1 MKNLLLIAGLAG
13 MFAMASCGGK
23 KDKDA
28 EVKDSVKTPT
38 AKEICKTENNISM
51 TIKGYNYSMTG
62 KFEFEA
68 PKFEVKQ
75 STYNYVNDSL
85 AELKLCNYMQ
95 NELVG
100 DRKDE
105 QIDIVCEFH
114 TKKGQKLA
122 PGTYKYNDYES
133 PMWARV
139 TMVTSKGTVWF
150 NWSMGMPE
158 QGSVKIDFIDNAN
171 ICGNFNLNVE
181 KPDVESIGLVRL
193 NGTFSVLK

>member
-1 MKNLLLIAGLAG
+1 MKKLLFATGIASMMVL
-13 MFAMASCGGK
+13 ASCGGK
-23 KDKDA
+23 KDKEA
-28 EVKDSVKTPT
+28 ENKDTVKVPT
-38 AKEICKTENNISM
+38 AKEVCITENNISL
-51 TIKGYNYSMTG
+51 TIKNYEYSMSG

-75 STYNYVNDSL
+75 SNYNYVNDSL
-85 AELKLCNYMQ
+85 AELKLSNYLQ

-114 TKKGQKLA
+114 SKKGQKLQ

-133 PMWARV
+133 PLWARV
-139 TMVTSKGTVWF
+139 TMTTAKGTVWF

-158 QGSVKIDFIDNAN
+158 QGSVKIDFIDKDN
-171 ICGNFNLNVE
+171 ICGSFNLNVE
-181 KPDVESIGLVRL
+181 APETPSIGLVRL
-193 NGTFSVLK
+193 NGAFSVLK